1 MTSTQP
7 RTAAFL
13 QREHVAYDA
22 MWVAF
27 AEGLEAEN
35 AVLREAMA
43 AIYLALGTNE
53 ADHTKWAGQIERL
66 RTGNA
71 ALLTFVQRIARQK
84 PERPDYWTPCG
95 QCGHNAED
103 AEDLLEDISPL

>member
-22 MWVAF
+22 TWVAF
-27 AEGLEAEN
+27 AEGLETE
-35 AVLREAMA
+35 
-43 AIYLALGTNE
+43 
-53 ADHTKWAGQIERL
+53 
-66 RTGNA
+66 NA
-71 ALLTFVQRIARQK
+71 ALRAFVQRVAGQK
-84 PERPDYWTPCG
+84 PEKPDYWTPCG
-95 QCGHNAED
+95 QCGHNASD